1 MKKSVRFITSP
12 DLHAKSNLTLLKN
25 ALREVD
31 IAPAADKKYRESIV
45 AEALSLDP
53 IHTVSDINIHIDCII
68 PAHLT
73 SAATNVFIPNMQMY
87 STHWD
92 ESLKQIDFVLAK
104 TREAEAFFNERGVRT
119 LYIGW
124 RGEDALRPSCLGA
137 AAIDAGGWLYEIQPT
152 PRAVAAAVAFVAMW
166 KSDMPHL
173 YLAGN
178 KTTLDLIEYDATPT
192 IHKIYVNLTR
202 DLDQESQELASLRNT
217 CKTHIHVADGTG
229 CPAGVYL
236 SLSTGARCVYLR
248 GDFTLDEVLAG
259 ETHINLPSDVLE
271 NPGKGSVG
279 QLRKLACS
287 QEEFTAIVM
296 AAATP
301 APARKQR
308 TAYIEQV
315 KQFRSDF
322 AAAWRQIEVFN
333 GKPQHVFDFATAA
346 ELPAVSIVTP
356 TYNRRLMFRLAIW
369 CFMQM
374 NYARDKVQWIVVDD
388 SEETEA
394 VGRDLDPVRARFGSE
409 AVTYLRLDKKTPL
422 GEKRNLG
429 VAAARHGIIIHMDD
443 DDYYPADSI
452 RIRVSHL
459 LTSGLDAVVCTT
471 IPMYDLR
478 RYSSAINV
486 PPLWM
491 SLAERCSEA
500 TMAYKKSFW
509 AERQF
514 DRDMAE
520 GETFLVGRLARVKEI
535 TCAGVIVSMLHSKNS
550 SGRGAAV
557 VIGEP
562 NGCHYGFSDSL
573 FKFLHSLEPEATV
586 GGAVVDGTV
595 RENPDA
601 LQGKFGAAAAPPRQ

>member
-1 MKKSVRFITSP
+1 MKKSVRFITAPGLYS
-12 DLHAKSNLTLLKN
+12 KSNLTLLKN
-25 ALREVD
+25 ALREID

-53 IHTVSDINIHIDCII
+53 IHTISDINIHIDCII

-73 SAATNVFIPNMQMY
+73 TAAINVFIPDMQLY

-104 TREAEAFFNERGVRT
+104 TREAEAFFNDRGART

-124 RGEDALRPSCLGA
+124 RGEDALRPSCAGA
-137 AAIDAGGWLYEIQPT
+137 AAIDASGWLYEVQPT
-152 PRAVAAAVAFVAMW
+152 PRAVAAAEAFVAMW
-166 KSDMPHL
+166 KPDMPHL

-178 KTTLDLIEYDATPT
+178 KTTLDLIEYVDAPT
-192 IHKIYVNLTR
+192 IHKVYVNLTR
-202 DLDQESQELASLRNT
+202 DLDQESPELAGLRNT
-217 CKTHIHVADGTG
+217 CKTHVHVADGTG
-229 CPAGVYL
+229 CPAGAYL
-236 SLSTGARCVYLR
+236 SLSTGARCVYLC
-248 GDFTLDEVLAG
+248 GDPTLDEVLGG
-259 ETHINLPSDVLE
+259 EAAHIALPSALLE

-279 QLRKLACS
+279 CLRKLACS
-287 QEEFTAIVM
+287 EDEFAAAVA
-296 AAATP
+296 AAAT
-301 APARKQR
+301 APLPRKQR
-308 TAYIEQV
+308 TAYIEQI
-315 KQFRSDF
+315 KQFRSNF
-322 AAAWRQIEVFN
+322 AAAWRQIETAN

-374 NYARDKVQWIVVDD
+374 NYARDKLQWIIVDD
-388 SEETEA
+388 SDTAEA
-394 VGRDLDPVRARFGSE
+394 VETDLNPVRARFGAD

-429 VAAARHGIIIHMDD
+429 VAAARHSIIIHMDD
-443 DDYYPADSI
+443 DDYYPADSV

-491 SLAERCSEA
+491 SAAERCSEA
-500 TMAYKKSFW
+500 TLAYKKSFW

-520 GETFLVGRLARVKEI
+520 GETFLAGRLARVKEI
-535 TCAGVIVSMLHSKNS
+535 TCAGIIVSMLHSKNS
-550 SGRGAAV
+550 SGRGAA
-557 VIGEP
+557 IAAGEA

-573 FKFLHSLEPEATV
+573 FKFLHSLEPEATI
-586 GGAVVDGTV
+586 GGAVVDGTM
-595 RENPDA
+595 RENPGA
-601 LQGKFGAAAAPPRQ
+601 LQGKFGATRS